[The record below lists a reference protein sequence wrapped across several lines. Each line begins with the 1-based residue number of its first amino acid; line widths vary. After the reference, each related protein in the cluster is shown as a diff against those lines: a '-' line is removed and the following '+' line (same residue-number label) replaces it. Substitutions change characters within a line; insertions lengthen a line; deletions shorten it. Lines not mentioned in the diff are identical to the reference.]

1 MSKEIKILNRS
12 KISQKILRLAWEIY
26 ENNCDEK
33 EIVLIGIG
41 SKGMIIANE
50 LSINLCKISEIS
62 PILGRLDVNKKSS
75 TDSKIDILEDKF
87 KDKVIIICDDVLNS
101 GKTLIY
107 ASKTFLTTSIKKM
120 SVLVLIDRNHNSYP
134 IKADYV
140 GLSLSTTLKEYIK
153 VVLFGDDQGVYL
165 S

>member
-1 MSKEIKILNRS
+1 MSDEIKILNRS
-12 KISQKILRLAWEIY
+12 KITQKILRLAWEIY

-62 PILGRLDVNKKSS
+62 PILGRIDIDIKFS
-75 TDSKIDILEDKF
+75 TESKIDILEKEF
-87 KDKVIIICDDVLNS
+87 KDKVIIVCDDVLNS

-107 ASKTFLTTSIKKM
+107 ASKTFLSTSIKKC
-120 SVLVLIDRNHNSYP
+120 
-134 IKADYV
+134 
-140 GLSLSTTLKEYIK
+140 
-153 VVLFGDDQGVYL
+153 LFLY
-165 S
+165 